1 MKINNVLVVSLPN
14 VDGYAKKI
22 AIEQVCKTN
31 VGFLKVNNTQ
41 EFIDVLLDKSILA
54 DLIVV
59 DGHGECGKFITSYD
73 WEENVS
79 VENVF
84 NSFNRENCIVLS
96 CACETFIE
104 QFAEILF
111 RKNITYIAPQK
122 EIEHT
127 SEFAFVVRFV
137 YELINNER
145 GIKESFKLA
154 SEIDNETQ
162 IFKLIAK

>member
-1 MKINNVLVVSLPN
+1 M
-14 VDGYAKKI
+14 
-22 AIEQVCKTN
+22 
-31 VGFLKVNNTQ
+31 
-41 EFIDVLLDKSILA
+41 LLDKSILA
-54 DLIVV
+54 DLIII
-59 DGHGECGKFITSYD
+59 DGHGENGKFITSYD
-73 WEENVS
+73 WEENV
-79 VENVF
+79 F
-84 NSFNRENCIVLS
+84 NSFNRNNCIVLS
-96 CACETFIE
+96 CACETFVK
-104 QFAEILF
+104 QFAEMLF

-137 YELINNER
+137 YESINNER